1 MMNKMCITIACLI
14 TGLSLTAP
22 VLGTEPIE
30 EMRSFARM
38 SVLVETRD
46 QKGFCAA
53 MVADP
58 SYVGYVNRACQ
69 FAVKNKLKKP
79 EDCSPENI
87 AREISADSDQCLTM
101 SAAEFKKSTEKWPK
115 LREEFIK
122 DAMAKGIDG
131 EKLLQ
136 EERAKIR

>member
-1 MMNKMCITIACLI
+1 MCITMACLI

-87 AREISADSDQCLTM
+87 AREISADSDRCLTM
-101 SAAEFKKSTEKWPK
+101 SAAMISGVRSAGTITTPR
-115 LREEFIK
+115 LNSVCSIVLIPP
-122 DAMAKGIDG
+122 A
-131 EKLLQ
+131 
-136 EERAKIR
+136 